1 MKNVVWKMG
10 SAFPARYSGKDENM
24 PGPLTGVRVIDL
36 TSVVM
41 GPYATQILGDMGA
54 DVIKIESPEGD
65 VTRYLTPFRNRGMSA
80 AFLNLNRNKRDIS
93 LDLKSDEQRQVLIDL
108 ITGADVFVTTV
119 RPQAMRR
126 LGLDYE
132 SLREL
137 NPRLIYCG
145 AYGFSEEGLYAGRL
159 AFDDVLQAMCGMAAL
174 QGENDPNGPQ
184 YVNTIFVDK
193 TVGCVVACAV
203 AMALYERER
212 SGRGQAIE
220 VPMFETMVSFT
231 LVEHLAGATFCPAS
245 ESMGYERV
253 LSKHR
258 KPYRTKDGYIGVLPY
273 TAEQWARFFE
283 VAGRPEMAADP
294 RVTDPALRSQN
305 IGALYGMLVEIIA
318 ERTTAEWVELLSA
331 ADLPMTPVLSPE
343 DLLDDEHLQAL
354 GFFQCEKHPSEGEV
368 RTIGIPVR
376 FSRTPG
382 DVRRLAPRLNE
393 HREEILSEANKK

>member
-1 MKNVVWKMG
+1 
-10 SAFPARYSGKDENM
+10 M

-54 DVIKIESPEGD
+54 DVIKVESPEGD
-65 VTRYLTPFRNRGMSA
+65 VCRHVAPFRNRGMGA
-80 AFLNLNRNKRDIS
+80 FFLNLNRNKRSIA
-93 LDLKSDEQRQVLIDL
+93 LDLKNEAERHVLLDL
-108 ITGADVFVTTV
+108 LADADVFVTTV

-132 SLREL
+132 SLRER

-145 AYGFSEEGLYAGRL
+145 AYGFSEEGPYAGRP
-159 AFDDVLQAMCGMAAL
+159 AFDDVVQAMCGMASL
-174 QGENDPNGPQ
+174 QGKGQGENEQNGPR

-193 TVGCVVACAV
+193 TVGCVVAYSI

-231 LVEHLAGATFCPAS
+231 LIEHMAGETFCPAQ

-258 KPYRTKDGYIGVLPY
+258 KPYRTKDGYIGLLPY
-273 TAEQWARFFE
+273 TAEQWTRFFE
-283 VAGRPEMAADP
+283 AAGRPEMAADP
-294 RVTDPALRSQN
+294 RVTDPELRSRK
-305 IGALYGMLVEIIA
+305 IDELYGLLAEIVA
-318 ERTTAEWVELLSA
+318 ERTTAEWAPLLRA

-343 DLLDDEHLQAL
+343 DLLDDEHLSAL
-354 GFFQCEKHPSEGEV
+354 GFFQREEHPSEGEL

-382 DVRRLAPRLNE
+382 EVRRLAPRLDE
-393 HREEILSEANKK
+393 HREEILLEATETR

>member
-1 MKNVVWKMG
+1 MLFALVIFNHE
-10 SAFPARYSGKDENM
+10 DETM
-24 PGPLTGVRVIDL
+24 AGPLTGVRVIDL

-54 DVIKIESPEGD
+54 DVIKVESPEGD
-65 VTRYLTPFRNRGMSA
+65 VFRHIAPFRNRGMSA
-80 AFLNLNRNKRDIS
+80 AFLNLNRNKRSIA
-93 LDLKSDEQRQVLIDL
+93 LDLKHEDERQALLDLLIS
-108 ITGADVFVTTV
+108 ADVFVTTV

-132 SLREL
+132 SLRES

-145 AYGFSEEGLYAGRL
+145 AYGFSEEGPYSGRP
-159 AFDDVLQAMCGMAAL
+159 AFDDVIQAMCGMASL
-174 QGENDPNGPQ
+174 QGAQRPNGPR
-184 YVNTIFVDK
+184 YVNTIFADK
-193 TVGCVVACAV
+193 TVGCVVAYAV
-203 AMALYERER
+203 SMALYERER

-231 LVEHLAGATFCPAS
+231 LIEHLAGETFCPAK

-258 KPYRTKDGYIGVLPY
+258 KPYRTKDGHIGLLPY
-273 TAEQWARFFE
+273 TEEQWARFFE
-283 VAGRPEMAADP
+283 AAGRPEMAADP
-294 RVTDPALRSQN
+294 RVTDPALRSRK
-305 IGALYGMLVEIIA
+305 IDELYGLLAEIVA
-318 ERTTAEWVELLSA
+318 ERTTAEWVELLRA

-343 DLLDDEHLQAL
+343 DLLDDEHLQAI
-354 GFFQCEKHPSEGEV
+354 GFFRREEHPSEGQV

-382 DVRRLAPRLNE
+382 DIRRLAPRLDE
-393 HREEILSEANKK
+393 HRKEILLEPPDG

>member
-1 MKNVVWKMG
+1 
-10 SAFPARYSGKDENM
+10 M

-54 DVIKIESPEGD
+54 DVIKVESPEGD
-65 VTRYLTPFRNRGMSA
+65 VFRHVTPFRNRGMSA
-80 AFLNLNRNKRDIS
+80 AFLNLNRNKRS
-93 LDLKSDEQRQVLIDL
+93 VALDLKREDERQVLLDL
-108 ITGADVFVTTV
+108 IAGADVFITTV
-119 RPQAMRR
+119 RPQSMRK

-132 SLREL
+132 SLRER

-145 AYGFSEEGLYAGRL
+145 AYGFSEEGPYAGRP
-159 AFDDVLQAMCGMAAL
+159 AFDDIIQAMCGMASLQGL
-174 QGENDPNGPQ
+174 QGEKRGENDANGPR
-184 YVNTIFVDK
+184 YVNTIFADK
-193 TVGCVVACAV
+193 TVGCVIAYAV

-220 VPMFETMVSFT
+220 VPMFESMVSFT
-231 LVEHLAGATFCPAS
+231 LIEHMAGETFCPAR

-253 LSKHR
+253 LSEHR
-258 KPYRTKDGYIGVLPY
+258 KPYRTKDGYIGLLPY

-283 VAGRPEMAADP
+283 AAGRPEMAADP
-294 RVTDPALRSQN
+294 RVTDPALRSRK
-305 IGALYGMLVEIIA
+305 IAELYALLAEIVA
-318 ERTTAEWVELLSA
+318 ERTTAEWVELLRT

-354 GFFQCEKHPSEGEV
+354 GFFQREEHPSEGEV
-368 RTIGIPVR
+368 RTMGIPVR

-382 DVRRLAPRLNE
+382 DIRRLAPRLNE
-393 HREEILSEANKK
+393 HSEEILMEATRENLD